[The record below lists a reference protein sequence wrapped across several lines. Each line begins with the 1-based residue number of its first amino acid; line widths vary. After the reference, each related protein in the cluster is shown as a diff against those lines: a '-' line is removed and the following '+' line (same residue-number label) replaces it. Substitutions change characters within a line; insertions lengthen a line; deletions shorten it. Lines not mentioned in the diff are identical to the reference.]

1 MESGV
6 EEMGYLKPAQEV
18 LNQQLKGAKSKF
30 KSKIKHAKSLKVK
43 PHSGIPSIFLVDFK
57 QHIYEAEPDTAARIL
72 KTKVSLEQP
81 TNVS

>member
-30 KSKIKHAKSLKVK
+30 K
-43 PHSGIPSIFLVDFK
+43 
-57 QHIYEAEPDTAARIL
+57 
-72 KTKVSLEQP
+72 
-81 TNVS
+81 